1 MEALYYYIPIISLV
15 FLAISIFTDYFFHK
29 LRNLPPRPWLPP
41 LPIIGHLYLLNKPL
55 HRSLAKLS
63 AKHGPIQLLQFGS
76 RRVLAVSSPSIA
88 VECLTK
94 NDIVFANRPQ
104 LLAGINFFMTNSHT
118 QYACFYLFIYFNT
131 FIPGKYL
138 GYNYSS
144 LVFAPYG
151 DHWRNL
157 RRISTLEI
165 FSSHRLTEFEPIRAD
180 EVRHMMRKLYRSSL
194 KPDTVVHVRP
204 MLVDVTLNVVMRMIS
219 GKRYYH
225 SKDDVLTDYSKDD
238 VLIDEEK
245 EKAHRFQEIVNEILK
260 LMGATNIGD
269 FVPMLRWLGVSK
281 LEKRLI
287 SLQAKRDLFMQELL
301 EELKENME
309 NCSNGKQRK
318 NMIQMLLSLQNSE
331 PELYTDELIRSM
343 TLVNSNKK
351 YYILFL
357 HFTPSNNHIN
367 ELNYFER
374 KLLCNKI
381 HI

>member
-104 LLAGINFFMTNSHT
+104 LLAG
-118 QYACFYLFIYFNT
+118 
-131 FIPGKYL
+131 KYL

-180 EVRHMMRKLYRSSL
+180 EVRHMMCKLYRSSL

-204 MLVDVTLNVVMRMIS
+204 MLVELTLNVVMRMIS
-219 GKRYYH
+219 GKRYYS
-225 SKDDVLTDYSKDD
+225 SKDE
-238 VLIDEEK
+238 VLIDAEK
-245 EKAHRFQEIVNEILK
+245 EKAHKFQEIVNEILK
-260 LMGATNIGD
+260 LMGATNVGD

-374 KLLCNKI
+374 KLLLIKFTSE
-381 HI
+381 

>member
-1 MEALYYYIPIISLV
+1 MEALYYYIPLISLM

-76 RRVLAVSSPSIA
+76 RRVLVVSSPSIA
-88 VECLTK
+88 EECLTK

-104 LLAGINFFMTNSHT
+104 LLAGIIFFNDQLTHPV
-118 QYACFYLFIYFNT
+118 CLFLFIYFNT

-138 GYNYSS
+138 GYNYTS

-157 RRISTLEI
+157 RRISSLEI

-180 EVRHMMRKLYRSSL
+180 EVRHMMRKLYQSSL
-194 KPDTVVHVRP
+194 KLDPVVHVRP
-204 MLVDVTLNVVMRMIS
+204 MLVDLTLNVVMRMIS
-219 GKRYYH
+219 GKRYY
-225 SKDDVLTDYSKDD
+225 YSKDD

-260 LMGATNIGD
+260 LVGATNVGD
-269 FVPMLRWLGVSK
+269 HVPMLRWLGVSK

-287 SLQAKRDLFMQELL
+287 SLQVKRDLFMQELL
-301 EELKENME
+301 EELKENMD
-309 NCSNGKQRK
+309 SNGNQRK
-318 NMIQMLLSLQNSE
+318 NMIQKVLSLQNSE

-351 YYILFL
+351 IL
-357 HFTPSNNHIN
+357 
-367 ELNYFER
+367 YFI
-374 KLLCNKI
+374 LSFYTNKQPYKQVGSDRAC
-381 HI
+381 